1 METDTTERYFSQG
14 LQSRA
19 KLVPSSEAKGAGHLG
34 HSAWGLRQ
42 SGVLDSSPYL
52 SPFLY
57 SIFYEAEGILPVL
70 VFHGS
75 LRPA

>member
-1 METDTTERYFSQG
+1 MGTDTTGGYFSQG

-34 HSAWGLRQ
+34 RSTWGLKQ

-52 SPFLY
+52 FPLLS
-57 SIFYEAEGILPVL
+57 SIFYEAEGVLPVL
-70 VFHGS
+70 VFHRS